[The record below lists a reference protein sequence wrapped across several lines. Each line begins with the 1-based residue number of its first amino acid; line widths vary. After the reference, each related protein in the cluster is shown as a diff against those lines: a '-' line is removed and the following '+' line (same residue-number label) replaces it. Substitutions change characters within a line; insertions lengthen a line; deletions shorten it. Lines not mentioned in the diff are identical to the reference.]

1 MLLWSEKG
9 EWIRFMTMIA
19 LLSCCYLCSIFRII
33 LYEILRVLMLWW
45 VRSIGRSFERG
56 RAVYYILWYGFTLGF
71 ILVSGFDLG
80 VITLLVALI
89 RFSKLPVFGLH
100 QWLPKVHV
108 EATILG
114 SFFLAGIILKMGIW
128 FCALYA
134 AEFAIFSIGLTIA
147 TIIMCLRS
155 DRKVI
160 MAYSSVVHMTLCGFV
175 MGWIGFMLRITHV
188 LISPMIFMLVYV
200 RYILSGSRLLSIS
213 VSRLTLIIVL
223 FMNLGFPL
231 LGAFMGEVYVVWML
245 GGIHFVRFA
254 LSFWLMGMIHVGIF
268 LQIRGMSHS
277 NFIGAFAVLL
287 LIY

>member
-1 MLLWSEKG
+1 M
-9 EWIRFMTMIA
+9 
-19 LLSCCYLCSIFRII
+19 
-33 LYEILRVLMLWW
+33 
-45 VRSIGRSFERG
+45 
-56 RAVYYILWYGFTLGF
+56 
-71 ILVSGFDLG
+71 
-80 VITLLVALI
+80 
-89 RFSKLPVFGLH
+89 
-100 QWLPKVHV
+100 PKVHV

-231 LGAFMGEVYVVWML
+231 LGAFMGEVYVV
-245 GGIHFVRFA
+245 
-254 LSFWLMGMIHVGIF
+254 
-268 LQIRGMSHS
+268 
-277 NFIGAFAVLL
+277 
-287 LIY
+287 